1 MSDRIHHMDAVAIRK
16 AGIEGW
22 EPFKW
27 ERAGEDFIITGGIPR
42 LLKSGPRKGRK
53 TWDGKGTSVVV
64 TRAEVEA
71 QAAAYAAETGNCPE
85 CYGSGEVFK
94 SWHHIDGTK
103 YKTCSK
109 CKGSCKAEAS
119 KGDQAATDGSGA

>member
-1 MSDRIHHMDAVAIRK
+1 MSDRIQHMDAVAIRK
-16 AGIEGW
+16 SGIEGW

-27 ERAGEDFIITGGIPR
+27 ERVGEDAIVTGGIAR

-71 QAAAYAAETGNCPE
+71 QIAQYVAETGNCSE

-94 SWHHIDGTK
+94 SWHHIEGTK
-103 YKTCSK
+103 YRVCPK
-109 CKGSCKAEAS
+109 CNGTGQAEADNRTS
-119 KGDQAATDGSGA
+119 SDKGAGND